1 MVRSARWFSSLVLVV
16 VGVVAAVGAAPG
28 SARADVAVGTSAR
41 GTGISADHGWAAW
54 RRDDGRLLVRA
65 GNGGPQATALR
76 PPASAPF
83 DVGTRRGGGG
93 AQVAWAESC
102 SVRTHRCAVRSA
114 LLRGSQTGPARV
126 VAHIPYGGGGS
137 PAVAVDGSRL
147 TYTLRSGR
155 CDVPYVRTLPSTSAR
170 RLDRGHCARIV
181 QLDVAEG
188 YVAVLAEPPVTSGS
202 GATEARVIR
211 WGGGPS
217 RTLQREAQGEESN
230 YIGSVAIDGGY
241 LFTARGGIRQ
251 ANVFKRYTLS
261 GRGASSEARAFV
273 RLEGGF
279 ARDRGITYY
288 NQINAYESTGDCPCV
303 VVAGSDP
310 WAATGSRLLI
320 PELALDVTPQPVYV
334 DSDPSAVATLTRQA
348 VTRTATTGAPVPV
361 AGVRVRLLAA
371 IQDDVTQTK
380 TPTDSGVSGTTD
392 AGGTAAL
399 RIPAPVAAAL
409 IISAVADTSG
419 GAVPIPNDR
428 TILVRPFVHM
438 TASASRLPD
447 GRLQVTGSIT
457 PAQPGRKVRLDRKLE
472 RICNSTVVV
481 SGSLLSPAQTGVPA
495 GCFERFTEDPVA
507 TAAVSPDGSTYT
519 LTAPASA
526 PAGTYA
532 VSLDSPQGRIV
543 YPGQTTAFP
552 AP

>member
-1 MVRSARWFSSLVLVV
+1 MVRSARRFFSLVLVL
-16 VGVVAAVGAAPG
+16 VGVVAPAGA
-28 SARADVAVGTSAR
+28 ARADVAVGTVAK
-41 GTGISADHGWAAW
+41 GTGISADAGWAAW
-54 RRDDGRLLVRA
+54 RRDDGLLLARA
-65 GNGGPQATALR
+65 GNGGPQVTALR
-76 PPASAPF
+76 PPSSAPF

-102 SVRTHRCAVRSA
+102 STRTHHCAVRSA
-114 LLRGSQTGPARV
+114 LLRGSRTGLARV

-147 TYTLRSGR
+147 AYTLRSGR
-155 CDVPYVRTLPSTSAR
+155 CDVPYVRTLPSASAR
-170 RLDRGHCARIV
+170 RLDRGHCAKIT
-181 QLDVAEG
+181 QLDVASG
-188 YVAVLAEPPVTSGS
+188 YVAVLASPPVTSGS

-211 WGGGPS
+211 WSGGPS

-230 YIGSVAIDGGY
+230 YIGSVALDGAH

-251 ANVFKRYTLS
+251 ANVFNRYSLS

-288 NQINAYESTGDCPCV
+288 NQINAYESAGGCPCV
-303 VVAGSDP
+303 VVAGGDP

-320 PELALDVTPQPVYV
+320 PQLTLDVSPQPVYV

-348 VTRTATTGAPVPV
+348 VTRTAQVGTPVPV
-361 AGVRVRLLAA
+361 PGVRVRLLDAVEE
-371 IQDDVTQTK
+371 DVTSST

-392 AGGTAAL
+392 AGGVVAL
-399 RIPAPVAAAL
+399 RIPAPVAAARL
-409 IISAVADTSG
+409 ISAVADTSG
-419 GAVPIPNDR
+419 GTVPIPNDR
-428 TILVRPFVHM
+428 TILVRSFVHM
-438 TASASRLPD
+438 TASATRLAD

-472 RICNSTVVV
+472 RICNSTVGL
-481 SGSLLSPAQTGVPA
+481 SGSLLSPAQTGVPS
-495 GCFERFTEDPVA
+495 GCFDRYTEDPVS

>member
-1 MVRSARWFSSLVLVV
+1 MSTMVGRVVLA
-16 VGVVAAVGAAPG
+16 VVAVVAVAAGAAAVP
-28 SARADVAVGTSAR
+28 AAQADVAVGTTAK
-41 GTGISADHGWAAW
+41 GTEISADAGWAAW
-54 RRDDGRLLVRA
+54 RGDDGLLLVRA
-65 GNGGPQATALR
+65 GDGGPRVTALR

-102 SVRTHRCAVRSA
+102 STRTHHCAVRSA
-114 LLRGSQTGPARV
+114 LLRGSQTGLARV
-126 VAHIPYGGGGS
+126 VARIPYGGGGS

-155 CDVPYVRTLPSTSAR
+155 CDVPYVRTLPSASAR
-170 RLDRGHCARIV
+170 RLDRGHCAKIA

-202 GATEARVIR
+202 GATEARVVR

-217 RTLQREAQGEESN
+217 RTVQREAQGEESN

-241 LFTARGGIRQ
+241 LFTARAGIRQ
-251 ANVFKRYTLS
+251 ANVFKRYSLS

-279 ARDRGITYY
+279 ARERGITYY

-320 PELALDVTPQPVYV
+320 PKLTLGVTPQPVYV

-348 VTRTATTGAPVPV
+348 VTRTAQTGAPVPV
-361 AGVRVRLLAA
+361 PNVRVRLLAA
-371 IQDDVTQTK
+371 VEDDVTQSK
-380 TPTDSGVSGTTD
+380 APTDSGVSGTTD
-392 AGGTAAL
+392 AGGVAML
-399 RIPAPVAAAL
+399 RIPAPVVAARL
-409 IISAVADTSG
+409 ISAVADTSG

-428 TILVRPFVHM
+428 TILVRPFVRM
-438 TASASRLPD
+438 TASATRLGD
-447 GRLQVTGSIT
+447 GRLQVTGAIS

-472 RICNSTVVV
+472 RVCNASVGL
-481 SGSLLSPAQTGVPA
+481 SGALLSPAQTGVPA
-495 GCFERFTEDPVA
+495 GCFDRYTEDPVA
-507 TAAVSPDGSTYT
+507 TASVGPDGSTYT
-519 LTAPASA
+519 LIAPASA
-526 PAGTYA
+526 PAGTYK
-532 VSLDSPQGRIV
+532 VSLDSPQGQIV
-543 YPGQTTAFP
+543 YPGETTAFP